1 METKQPQELIS
12 FLEQDD
18 ELNWVVCSQC
28 IQKVVDSVN
37 KFYSIKENIG
47 KDLHLGNVHNHDL
60 D

>member
-1 METKQPQELIS
+1 MIS